1 MVNLKPTGEKPLI
14 IDWSQNIIQ
23 TKIVYYGPAMSGKT
37 ESIRAL
43 FKYLNILSRLESI
56 ETTSGRTLFFDYGPI
71 ELVHGDW
78 VIQIH
83 IWSATGQ
90 DYYAETRSTVLAG
103 TDGIVFVADSNPSLI
118 HENLR
123 CWEELKGFFGPRLS
137 TSIPVV
143 FALNKRDLW
152 PAISQ
157 FDFVNALEL
166 NGFSLIFE
174 TVATQGTFVVE
185 VLQEMLRSIL
195 LGSNLAQPKKIGT

>member
-1 MVNLKPTGEKPLI
+1 ML
-14 IDWSQNIIQ
+14 IDWSQRVIQ

-43 FKYLNILSRLESI
+43 FSRLNILSRLESI

-71 ELVHGDW
+71 ELSHGEW

-103 TDGIVFVADSNPSLI
+103 TDGIVFVAESNPNLVK
-118 HENLR
+118 ENQR
-123 CWEELKGFFGPRLS
+123 CWEELKGFFGDRLGDE
-137 TSIPVV
+137 IPVI
-143 FALNKRDLW
+143 FALNKRDIW
-152 PAISQ
+152 PMISR
-157 FDFVNALEL
+157 FELINTLGL
-166 NGFSLIFE
+166 NGTSQIFE
-174 TVATQGTFVVE
+174 TVATQGSFTIE
-185 VLQEMLRSIL
+185 ILQGVLRRIL

>member
-1 MVNLKPTGEKPLI
+1 ML
-14 IDWSQNIIQ
+14 IDWSQRVIQ

-43 FKYLNILSRLESI
+43 FSRLNILSRLESI

-71 ELVHGDW
+71 ELSHGEW

-103 TDGIVFVADSNPSLI
+103 TDGIVFVAESNPNLVK
-118 HENLR
+118 ENQR
-123 CWEELKGFFGPRLS
+123 CWEELKGFFGDRLGDE
-137 TSIPVV
+137 IPVI
-143 FALNKRDLW
+143 FALNKRDIW
-152 PAISQ
+152 PMISR
-157 FDFVNALEL
+157 FELINALGL
-166 NGFSLIFE
+166 NGTSQIFE
-174 TVATQGTFVVE
+174 TVATQGSFTIE
-185 VLQEMLRSIL
+185 ILQGVLRRIL